1 LYLRPGSCKPVP
13 VGSEAVM
20 NLSRDDIATLWK
32 KHLHVEIVTDQDNF
46 FELGGDSLQ
55 VLHLVYELSAQYSTG
70 MDVRLFFSNPTPAG
84 LLAATTHT
92 H

>member
-1 LYLRPGSCKPVP
+1 
-13 VGSEAVM
+13 M

-46 FELGGDSLQ
+46 FELGGDSIQ
-55 VLHLVYELSAQYSTG
+55 VLHLVYELNAQYSTG
-70 MDVRLFFSNPTPAG
+70 MDVRLFFANPTPAG
-84 LLAATTHT
+84 LLAATTPT